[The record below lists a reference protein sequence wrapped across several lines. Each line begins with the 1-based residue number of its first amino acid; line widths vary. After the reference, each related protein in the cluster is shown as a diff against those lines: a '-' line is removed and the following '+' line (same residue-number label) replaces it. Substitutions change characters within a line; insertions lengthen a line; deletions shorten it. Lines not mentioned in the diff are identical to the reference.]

1 MQTHGLAGLDV
12 LVQAVGIVPR
22 LTTADETVHVLD
34 AVVVEDDR
42 SSTGKRKRVNR
53 GGGNRRKSP
62 QPFKRLQALEVPSE
76 VAAPKP
82 QTKRQRTI
90 AAGPELVP
98 QPPYVA
104 PANRDVATTEAEA
117 WGAFIRSLGKG
128 KRSEAMDRALELADT
143 KMLKSVDEWIKFYQC
158 SRRVQPLKL
167 RAALN
172 LALNL
177 NQHITTVFP
186 QKGTHPKVLDRDVR
200 GLALHARMH
209 PFTRAELAQARDALD
224 GYERT
229 EYEPPSPPPP
239 AAEPTPRSG
248 MDLDALAGAL
258 GVTDKLPP
266 PKRPPPPPPPP
277 KRPPPPPPVLATPA
291 QPKYIVID
299 NAYWQR
305 RDAWR
310 EKFAPAVRAIRR
322 AAPALKTPLRI
333 SQSQQMLAMVDEDR
347 ATCMRAKDDTD
358 IRRMEESIAWV
369 MTMLREAVRRADAR
383 KNQPA
388 TPPASPPV
396 TVAMPPPP
404 PPPLLPLPAAAVSVS
419 AIAR

>member
-1 MQTHGLAGLDV
+1 M
-12 LVQAVGIVPR
+12 IV
-22 LTTADETVHVLD
+22 A
-34 AVVVEDDR
+34 
-42 SSTGKRKRVNR
+42 
-53 GGGNRRKSP
+53 
-62 QPFKRLQALEVPSE
+62 
-76 VAAPKP
+76 
-82 QTKRQRTI
+82 
-90 AAGPELVP
+90 

-104 PANRDVATTEAEA
+104 PASRDVATTEAEA
-117 WGAFIRSLGKG
+117 WGAFLRSLGKG

-143 KMLKSVDEWIKFYQC
+143 KMAGSVDEWIKFFQC
-158 SRRVQPLKL
+158 SRRVQPLRL

-177 NQHITTVFP
+177 DQHITTVYQ
-186 QKGTHPKVLDRDVR
+186 QKGTHPKALDRDVR

-209 PFTRAELAQARDALD
+209 PFTRAELTGARDALD

-229 EYEPPSPPPP
+229 EYEPPPPPPPPP

-266 PKRPPPPPPPP
+266 SMQ
-277 KRPPPPPPVLATPA
+277 PPPPPPVLAMPA

-305 RDAWR
+305 RDAWS
-310 EKFAPAVRAIRR
+310 KKLAPAVSAIRR
-322 AAPALKTPLRI
+322 AAPALKTPQLI
-333 SQSQQMLAMVDEDR
+333 AQSQQMLALVDEDR
-347 ATCMRAKDDTD
+347 ATCMRAKDDQD
-358 IRRMEESIAWV
+358 MRRLDESIAWV
-369 MTMLREAVRRADAR
+369 MAMLRKAVACADAR
-383 KNQPA
+383 KNEPA

-404 PPPLLPLPAAAVSVS
+404 PPLPLPAAAAGVS